1 MKYTTEIFKE
11 KATEIHKNDKVPPIY
26 DKVEYI
32 NSTTKVCITC
42 PIHGDYWQTPKNH
55 LQGHGCPL
63 CNNFKKA
70 TENFISEAKEVHKND
85 EIQVI
90 YDETEYNGYHRKVK
104 LICPIH
110 GEFWQLPKDHL
121 RGSSCPECAYERYRK
136 TTEQFI
142 KKSKEVHKNDDVQII
157 YDEVEYKGVRKKVK
171 LICPIHGEFWQYPKV
186 HLRGASCPKC
196 SGNKRKTTEEF
207 IKEAEKIHKDNI
219 IFDEVEYVNAFS
231 KIKLI
236 CPKHGVFLSTPHE
249 ILKGQ
254 GCPICNESH
263 LEKNTRNILT
273 KNNIEFIPQYRNK
286 EIFAMQSLDFY
297 LPKLKIGIE
306 CQGIQHYQRIN
317 FFADEEKYKK
327 CLELDKRKYQFS
339 KKHNIQLYYIFDDKA
354 NLENIYNEIYN
365 INNSYHISD
374 FQELLNK
381 INSEKNEF
389 LA

>member
-70 TENFISEAKEVHKND
+70 TESFIVEAKEVHKND

-121 RGSSCPECAYERYRK
+121 RGSSCPKCAYERYRK

-142 KKSKEVHKNDDVQII
+142 KESKEVHKNDDVQII
-157 YDEVEYKGVRKKVK
+157 YDEVEYKG
-171 LICPIHGEFWQYPKV
+171 Y
-186 HLRGASCPKC
+186 
-196 SGNKRKTTEEF
+196 
-207 IKEAEKIHKDNI
+207 
-219 IFDEVEYVNAFS
+219 
-231 KIKLI
+231 
-236 CPKHGVFLSTPHE
+236 
-249 ILKGQ
+249 
-254 GCPICNESH
+254 
-263 LEKNTRNILT
+263 
-273 KNNIEFIPQYRNK
+273 
-286 EIFAMQSLDFY
+286 
-297 LPKLKIGIE
+297 
-306 CQGIQHYQRIN
+306 
-317 FFADEEKYKK
+317 
-327 CLELDKRKYQFS
+327 
-339 KKHNIQLYYIFDDKA
+339 
-354 NLENIYNEIYN
+354 
-365 INNSYHISD
+365 
-374 FQELLNK
+374 
-381 INSEKNEF
+381 
-389 LA
+389 